1 MAERQEF
8 FFGRTDRPDRR
19 SSALLVGDVLALP
32 AVQEGAPTVL
42 VGGPALEAGVRWVH
56 VSDSADVARLLDGGE
71 LLLTTGAAWPTGTA
85 ALRVLVAELAAIGV
99 SGIVIELGPRMSR
112 VPDAVIEACAA
123 AGLALVALAVE
134 VKFVAVTEAVHRA
147 LIEAQ
152 TAALR
157 ERQRLHDLFTAL
169 SLRGAPADLIVS
181 EVARALDV
189 PVHLE
194 NLAGEVVAVE
204 ALRVPVGQ
212 ALRPPGPDGGDR
224 VPVQARGVR
233 WGWLIAADG
242 PPHPAGR
249 ATVLELGATALA
261 FGCLADGEGAW
272 TVLAHRSLI
281 EDLLGARFA
290 REEDV
295 EVRLRRLGLDLA
307 GTTGTGL
314 VFRTDE
320 ASDRLVAR
328 ARAAGLAAVGSRR
341 GADVVLLVATGVGAL
356 SDAAVRHLSGGAP
369 AILGP
374 SAEGVLGLLASTR
387 AALDLAARPS
397 GGDVPAVRRVAD
409 RPLERLVSALRD
421 DRRLQAHSEQ
431 MLDPLV
437 RHDRDRRGDLLAVL
451 AALVA
456 HPGNRSAAAA
466 ASHLSRSVFYQ
477 RLALI
482 GDLLG
487 ADLDDGE
494 TLAALH
500 LALLARRRDTT
511 PPL

>member
-8 FFGRTDRPDRR
+8 FLGRTVRPDRR
-19 SSALLVGDVLALP
+19 SSALRVGDVLALP

-194 NLAGEVVAVE
+194 TWQERSSPSKLSAFRSARLSVRPARMAVTVCRCRRAVCAGAGSSRRTVHRIPPVAPPSWSWGDRPR
-204 ALRVPVGQ
+204 LRLPRRRGRRVDRARAPQPHRGSPRR
-212 ALRPPGPDGGDR
+212 ALRP
-224 VPVQARGVR
+224 
-233 WGWLIAADG
+233 
-242 PPHPAGR
+242 
-249 ATVLELGATALA
+249 
-261 FGCLADGEGAW
+261 
-272 TVLAHRSLI
+272 
-281 EDLLGARFA
+281 
-290 REEDV
+290 
-295 EVRLRRLGLDLA
+295 
-307 GTTGTGL
+307 
-314 VFRTDE
+314 
-320 ASDRLVAR
+320 
-328 ARAAGLAAVGSRR
+328 
-341 GADVVLLVATGVGAL
+341 
-356 SDAAVRHLSGGAP
+356 
-369 AILGP
+369 
-374 SAEGVLGLLASTR
+374 
-387 AALDLAARPS
+387 
-397 GGDVPAVRRVAD
+397 
-409 RPLERLVSALRD
+409 
-421 DRRLQAHSEQ
+421 
-431 MLDPLV
+431 
-437 RHDRDRRGDLLAVL
+437 
-451 AALVA
+451 
-456 HPGNRSAAAA
+456 
-466 ASHLSRSVFYQ
+466 
-477 RLALI
+477 
-482 GDLLG
+482 
-487 ADLDDGE
+487 
-494 TLAALH
+494 
-500 LALLARRRDTT
+500 
-511 PPL
+511 